1 MHRIFK
7 KIFCFTAAAVA
18 AIGIFTASACGN
30 SYKAK
35 RLSGDI
41 SGTVS
46 SNGGFA
52 VEKGNYV
59 YYVNGKQANTADN
72 TFGTPVKGAIMRIS
86 KTDLAARNY
95 SSVDTVVPHIAY
107 SGNYNSGIYVY
118 GDYVYYAT
126 PSTEKNSDGE
136 VLNGNL
142 AFKRTKLDGTDTMKD
157 YYVQYSD
164 NSIEYRYVTMP
175 NSDTVYLLYVATSE
189 TLFGESSGVTNLH
202 SVNTSNGVNTL
213 LAYNVSAVTFDK
225 NDLTNPRVY
234 YTMQVPNFVSGAT
247 SKFSAYN
254 QVYTVTA
261 DATERNTYN
270 FDGVEDYDKDKNP
283 LYINC
288 GKLVFDGIGKIQGM
302 TNDVTQFNGE
312 GADKVERSPL
322 TYTVSSYEN
331 GNLYYTRT
339 SSKDANTQLLFSV
352 TDTELTANGWNPVT
366 GNPEDDKCLI
376 RDGSNASLY
385 TYMYNAAGALDEVL
399 IASSDGFVKAK
410 VNEGKIA
417 TVVDNTNRYNLT
429 TGGQPTVLFTQTV
442 EGADYIYY
450 SLSGGSGY
458 TVNRICID
466 GTYDDYRRYPVS
478 NAVNEYTPVKI
489 LDLDSSSDWYKP
501 ELIEGQLL
509 FPTETKN
516 MSDYNYVMVCDL
528 RGEDGKVMSNAKIK
542 ELNDKYEDV
551 KEDIEAIDSTVYEN
565 LQNAL
570 WYAHYT
576 NEASYIDT
584 LIKAYQDI
592 MNYDEEHF
600 WSKESVEK
608 FKAFVDAKA
617 DGEWSKYA
625 DTKKV
630 NGVDVAS
637 NKLSYYYS
645 LLGRMSD
652 EDAENYGDYLKNT
665 YLQSYPE
672 AEKGWFESLSTGAKA
687 GFIIGVC
694 AGGLIIIAAAVV
706 IPVVIIRKKKSKLP
720 ADRSR
725 RIKVDT
731 TDDKD
736 IDVYS
741 DEQ

>member
-1 MHRIFK
+1 
-7 KIFCFTAAAVA
+7 
-18 AIGIFTASACGN
+18 
-30 SYKAK
+30 
-35 RLSGDI
+35 
-41 SGTVS
+41 
-46 SNGGFA
+46 
-52 VEKGNYV
+52 
-59 YYVNGKQANTADN
+59 
-72 TFGTPVKGAIMRIS
+72 
-86 KTDLAARNY
+86 
-95 SSVDTVVPHIAY
+95 
-107 SGNYNSGIYVY
+107 
-118 GDYVYYAT
+118 
-126 PSTEKNSDGE
+126 
-136 VLNGNL
+136 
-142 AFKRTKLDGTDTMKD
+142 
-157 YYVQYSD
+157 
-164 NSIEYRYVTMP
+164 MP

-202 SVNTSNGVNTL
+202 SVNTSTGANTL

-234 YTMQVPNFVSGAT
+234 YTMQVPDFVSGAT

-254 QVYTVTA
+254 QIYTVTA
-261 DATERNTYN
+261 DATTRNTYD
-270 FDGVEDYDKDKNP
+270 FTGVEEYDANKNP
-283 LYINC
+283 LYVNC

-302 TNDVTQFNGE
+302 TENVTQFNGD

-331 GNLYYTRT
+331 GYLYYTRT
-339 SSKDANTQLLFSV
+339 NSKDSSTQLLFSAK
-352 TDTELTANGWNPVT
+352 DSEITANGWNPVT

-385 TYMYNAAGALDEVL
+385 TYMYNADGALEQVL
-399 IASSDGFVKAK
+399 IASSEGFVKAK
-410 VNEGKIA
+410 VNAGKIA
-417 TVVDNTNRYNLT
+417 TETDYVNRYSVT
-429 TGGQPTVLFTQTV
+429 KSGQPTVLFTQTV
-442 EGADYIYY
+442 EDADYIYY

-466 GTYDDYRRYPVS
+466 GTYDDYQRYPV
-478 NAVNEYTPVKI
+478 NDKVNEYTSVKI

-501 ELIEGQLL
+501 EFVDGQIL
-509 FPTETKN
+509 FPTETEN
-516 MSDYNYVMVCDL
+516 MSDYNYVMVCDI
-528 RGEDGKVMSNAKIK
+528 RGTDSKVMTNAQLD
-542 ELNDKYEDV
+542 ELNDKYEGI
-551 KEDIEAIDSTVYEN
+551 KEDIEAIDSEVYEN

-576 NEASYIDT
+576 NDANYIDT
-584 LIKAYQDI
+584 LIKAYKDI

-600 WSKESVEK
+600 WSKESVAK
-608 FKAFVDAKA
+608 YKDFVAASK

-630 NGVDVAS
+630 NGVEVAS
-637 NKLSYYYS
+637 NKLAYYYS
-645 LLGRMSD
+645 LLGRMD
-652 EDAENYGDYLKNT
+652 NEDAQKFADYLKNS

-694 AGGLIIIAAAVV
+694 AGGLIIIAAAVI
-706 IPVVIIRKKKSKLP
+706 IPLVIIKKKKNKLP
-720 ADRSR
+720 ADKKKF
-725 RIKVDT
+725 KVDT

>member
-18 AIGIFTASACGN
+18 AVGIFSASACGN
-30 SYKAK
+30 NYKAK

-59 YYVNGKQANTADN
+59 YYVNGKQTNTADN

-86 KTDLAARNY
+86 KADLAARNY

-164 NSIEYRYVTMP
+164 NSVEYRYVAVGE
-175 NSDTVYLLYVATSE
+175 TVYLLYVATSE
-189 TLFGESSGVTNLH
+189 TLYGESSGVTNLH
-202 SVNTSNGVNTL
+202 SVNTSNGENTL

-234 YTMQVPNFVSGAT
+234 YTMQVPDFVSGAT

-261 DATERNTYN
+261 DATERNSYN
-270 FDGVEDYDKDKNP
+270 FEGVADYDAKDNP

-288 GKLVFDGIGKIQGM
+288 GKLVLDGIGKIQGM
-302 TNDVTQFNGE
+302 TNDATQFNGA

-339 SSKDANTQLLFSV
+339 SSKDTNTKLLFSV
-352 TDTELTANGWNPVT
+352 KDTEVTASGWNPVT
-366 GNPEDDKCLI
+366 GNPEDEKCLI
-376 RDGSNASLY
+376 RDGSDAGLY
-385 TYMYNAAGALDEVL
+385 TYIYKDGALDEVL

-410 VNEGKIA
+410 VNDGKIA
-417 TVVDNTNRYNLT
+417 TVVDNVNRYNLT
-429 TGGQPTVLFTQTV
+429 TKGQPTVLFTQTV

-466 GTYDDYRRYPVS
+466 GTYDDYRSFPVS
-478 NAVNEYTPVKI
+478 SAVNEYTSVKI

-501 ELIEGQLL
+501 ELIENQIL
-509 FPTETKN
+509 FPTEVEV
-516 MSDYNYVMVCDL
+516 MSDYSSYIMVCDL
-528 RGEDGKVMSNAKIK
+528 RGGDGKVMSNAKID
-542 ELNDKYEDV
+542 ELNDKYEGI
-551 KEDIEAIDSTVYEN
+551 KKDIEAIDSTVYEN

-576 NEASYIDT
+576 GEGKYIDT
-584 LIKAYQDI
+584 LIKAYKDV

-608 FKAFVDAKA
+608 FKAFVEAKA
-617 DGEWSKYA
+617 DGEWSKYS

-637 NKLSYYYS
+637 NKLDYYYS

-652 EDAENYGDYLKNT
+652 EDAESFGNYLKNT

-694 AGGLIIIAAAVV
+694 AGGLIVIAAAVV
-706 IPVVIIRKKKSKLP
+706 IPLVIIRKKKSKLP
-720 ADRSR
+720 DERGR
-725 RIKVDT
+725 KIKVDT